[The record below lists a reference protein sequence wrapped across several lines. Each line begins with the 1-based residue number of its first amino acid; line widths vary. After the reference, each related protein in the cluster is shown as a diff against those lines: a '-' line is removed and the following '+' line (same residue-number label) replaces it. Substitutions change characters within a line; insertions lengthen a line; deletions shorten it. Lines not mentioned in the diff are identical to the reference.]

1 MNALLDEVD
10 KPTNLLEQP
19 VFEAAQGVVAES
31 NRDAI
36 DPGTRIGQ
44 YEIISLLATGGMGEV
59 WLAEQKQPVRR
70 RIALKLIKAGMDT
83 REVVARFE
91 SERQALA
98 LMDHPAIAKVFDAG
112 STPEGRPYFAME
124 YVPGIP
130 ITAYCDKHKLTVR
143 QRMELFI
150 LVCEGVQHAH
160 QKAIIHRDL
169 KPSNILV
176 TEVDGKPMPRIID
189 FGVAKATSQK
199 LTAGTMYTRLGTMI
213 GTLGYMSPE
222 QADPLVE
229 DVDTRTDVYS
239 LGAVLYE
246 LLTGALPLDLRKLA
260 FDEVLRRLRDH
271 DTPPPSTKLRTLGDE
286 SAITAQNRGADPP
299 ALARQLRGDP
309 DAIALKALEKDR
321 ARRYP
326 SASGLAADIGRYLRN
341 EPVTAQ
347 PPTVGYRAR
356 KYIRRHRL
364 GVAVAAAGVLL
375 LAAFA
380 IAQAVQLRRIT
391 LERDRADRI
400 TQFMTGM
407 FKVPDPSESRGN
419 SVTAREILDK
429 ASKEINTSL
438 QNDPELQAKMMH
450 TMGDTY
456 WDLGLY
462 SRAQP
467 LFERALEIQRRVL
480 GPRHP
485 DTLASMQA
493 LAAVLEFEGHRAEAE
508 KLDRETLDIQRQVLG
523 PENRQTLVTMNNLAG
538 TLRDENRYAEAERL
552 LRETLDIEHRLPGP
566 ENMDTFNSARS
577 LAFTLKS
584 EGRYSE
590 AEKLFRETLDKERRI
605 LGPENPNTL
614 ALMDTLAHTLTDEER
629 YPEAEKLDRQTLDI
643 QRRVIG
649 PEHPNTLLTM
659 TQLAWTLLEEHR
671 YAEAEK
677 LFQETVDI
685 QRRVLGPQH
694 PSTLN
699 SLELEAADISR
710 EGRYEDAE
718 KLFREA
724 IQTAGK
730 ANQPDVLAAAWY
742 NFACGAAF
750 AGRHDEALRYLD
762 QAIDHGTPPDTIP
775 TDPDLKSLH
784 GDPRFD
790 ALVAKARQ
798 NATVKTH

>member
-1 MNALLDEVD
+1 MLSSSDRWNQLETLFHKSLELEPEARSAFLDDTCGEDTELRKELDALLDEVD
-10 KPTNLLEQP
+10 KSTNLLEQP
-19 VFEAAQGVVAES
+19 VFEAAQSVFTES
-31 NRDAI
+31 KRDAI
-36 DPGTRIGQ
+36 DPGTIIGQ

-176 TEVDGKPMPRIID
+176 TEVDGRPMPRIID
-189 FGVAKATSQK
+189 FGVAKAISQK
-199 LTAGTMYTRLGTMI
+199 LTAATMYTRLGTMI

-246 LLTGALPLDLRKLA
+246 LLTGSLPLDLRKLA

-271 DTPPPSTKLRTLGDE
+271 DTPPPSTKLRAMGDE
-286 SAITAQNRGADPP
+286 SAITAENRGADPP

-321 ARRYP
+321 TRRYP
-326 SASGLAADIGRYLRN
+326 SASGLAADIERYLRN
-341 EPVTAQ
+341 EPVTAR

-364 GVAVAAAGVLL
+364 GVVVAAAGVLL
-375 LAAFA
+375 LAGFA
-380 IAQAVQLRRIT
+380 ITQSIELRRIT
-391 LERDRADRI
+391 RERDRADRI
-400 TQFMTGM
+400 AQFMTGM
-407 FKVPDPSESRGN
+407 FSVPDPSEARGN
-419 SVTAREILDK
+419 SVTAREVLDK
-429 ASKEINTSL
+429 ASKEIDTSL
-438 QNDPELQAKMMH
+438 QNDPELQAKMMY

-456 WDLGLY
+456 WDLGLF

-485 DTLASMQA
+485 DTLASMQD
-493 LAAVLEFEGHRAEAE
+493 LGAVLGYEGHRAEAE
-508 KLDRETLDIQRQVLG
+508 KLDRQTLDVERQVLG
-523 PENRQTLVTMNNLAG
+523 PENRQTLVTMTNLAVI
-538 TLRDENRYAEAERL
+538 LMQENHNAEAERL

-566 ENMDTFNSARS
+566 ENMDTLNSARF
-577 LAFTLKS
+577 LAFTLSS

-605 LGPENPNTL
+605 LGPEDPNTL
-614 ALMDTLAHTLTDEER
+614 ASMETLAHTFRRFHGDLAGTKAMVEGIRRGFAIER
-629 YPEAEKLDRQTLDI
+629 DF
-643 QRRVIG
+643 
-649 PEHPNTLLTM
+649 
-659 TQLAWTLLEEHR
+659 EHR
-671 YAEAEK
+671 FPRGALHRLSVK
-677 LFQETVDI
+677 DSS
-685 QRRVLGPQH
+685 GPRKCRTPVRYSP
-694 PSTLN
+694 PSAQQGL
-699 SLELEAADISR
+699 AGIS
-710 EGRYEDAE
+710 
-718 KLFREA
+718 
-724 IQTAGK
+724 
-730 ANQPDVLAAAWY
+730 V
-742 NFACGAAF
+742 
-750 AGRHDEALRYLD
+750 
-762 QAIDHGTPPDTIP
+762 
-775 TDPDLKSLH
+775 
-784 GDPRFD
+784 
-790 ALVAKARQ
+790 
-798 NATVKTH
+798 